1 MERAKFIKHDWR
13 QIFLLDFS
21 GCSVD
26 EAIQAITE
34 ASEIIR
40 SQPADSLL
48 ILTDVTGARY
58 NLEVVEKLKD
68 FTIANKPY
76 VKASAVI
83 GLDGLKKIVYN
94 AVMMFSNRKITV
106 FEDIETAKAWLIEQ

>member
-1 MERAKFIKHDWR
+1 MERVKFIKHNWR
-13 QIFLLDFS
+13 QILLLDFS

-26 EAIQAITE
+26 EALKTIAE

-40 SQPADSLL
+40 SQAESSLL
-48 ILTDVTGARY
+48 ILTDVTNARY

-68 FTIANKPY
+68 FTDANTPY
-76 VKASAVI
+76 VRASAVV

-94 AVMMFSNRKITV
+94 AVIMFSKRKINV
-106 FEDIETAKAWLIEQ
+106 FEDIEKAKDWLIEQ